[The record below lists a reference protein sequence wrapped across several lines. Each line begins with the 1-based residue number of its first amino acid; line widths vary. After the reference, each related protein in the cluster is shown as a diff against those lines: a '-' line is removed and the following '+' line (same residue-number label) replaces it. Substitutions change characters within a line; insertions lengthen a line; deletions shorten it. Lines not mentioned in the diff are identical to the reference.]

1 MEGREAKREGKR
13 ETLIFT
19 LYNSMVVDNYIT
31 RKYETRKRTI
41 KISIDRA
48 FLVVQ
53 KPCGEA
59 PSISVLGKIPWTK
72 VQQPIPVFLPGISHG
87 QRSLTGYD

>member
-1 MEGREAKREGKR
+1 MGKIRGTDTKDSLGEGYSQR
-13 ETLIFT
+13 LSVFT

-48 FLVVQ
+48 SLVVQ
-53 KPCGEA
+53 GPCGEA
-59 PSISVLGKIPWTK
+59 PWISVLGKIPQAAK
-72 VQQPIPVFLPGISHG
+72 QLSQSA
-87 QRSLTGYD
+87 

>member
-1 MEGREAKREGKR
+1 
-13 ETLIFT
+13 
-19 LYNSMVVDNYIT
+19 MVVDNYIT

-59 PSISVLGKIPWTK
+59 PSISVLGKIP
-72 VQQPIPVFLPGISHG
+72 QAAEQLS
-87 QRSLTGYD
+87 QSA